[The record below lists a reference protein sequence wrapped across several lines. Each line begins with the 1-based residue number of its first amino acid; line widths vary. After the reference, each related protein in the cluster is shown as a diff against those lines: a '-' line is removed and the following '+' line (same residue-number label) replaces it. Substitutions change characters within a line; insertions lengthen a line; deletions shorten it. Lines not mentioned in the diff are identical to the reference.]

1 MKEVSGKWVAKP
13 YYAHLF
19 NDAIVIS
26 SVNRGRSV
34 MGVSYTFDRAIEL
47 ENATVELASVPGI
60 SNSFSITSDGKKQF
74 FRVVNIVDSLDWVK
88 RVQEII
94 DQIAAEEVAK
104 RSKRS
109 SVKLAPVVA
118 STAGSAIQ
126 YEIKCNGSVITAS
139 QLNAR
144 TVLVYNFLKTEY
156 VGTAELALLN
166 TVMIQPLFNA
176 SKGAQLAINSLKS
189 TAKPVA
195 KISQQRRG
203 STLVLME
210 GRMANIQIQQIKE
223 NLQSTDMQIFLRA
236 TETLAKQLGE
246 FVAALEA
253 AANHTSWS
261 DGMLIGPVF
270 SSVAMH
276 AICRQFE
283 SYVSGHQAAVR
294 ILSGQLFSQFIKD
307 VEEELGTNTLFVKFK
322 FPAEGAG
329 RYLEFLE
336 ALLKQ
341 TSISHPDYASLVECV
356 DRFKKLADAIK
367 VIEGGKK
374 NFEKLLEIQSKFVA
388 MVSQDPVVQKLV
400 SMERL
405 FLREAEL
412 KKVCRK
418 ENKRFMFWL
427 FSDYLLYASA
437 LGGGTYSLN
446 RAIVLSTAS
455 AIEHTSTSIRN
466 AFDILGSEKSF
477 TVICSSGKERDEWLQ
492 AINDACAADRL
503 AKGIS
508 GGAVVA
514 PVWVADKH
522 SDQCSICN
530 SVSNVFT
537 LN

>member
-1 MKEVSGKWVAKP
+1 M
-13 YYAHLF
+13 F

-34 MGVSYTFDRAIEL
+34 IGVYYTFDRAIEL
-47 ENATVELASVPGI
+47 ENASVSEVSLPGI
-60 SNSFSITSDGKKQF
+60 SNCFGITSAEGKTQH
-74 FRVVNIVDSLDWVK
+74 FRVGNIVDSIKWVK
-88 RVQEII
+88 QLQDVIN
-94 DQIAAEEVAK
+94 QIAAEKEAEK

-109 SVKLAPVVA
+109 SVKLTPGVVA
-118 STAGSAIQ
+118 SASGSSAQ
-126 YEIKCNGSVITAS
+126 YEVKCNGVVITAS

-144 TVLVYNFLKTEY
+144 TVLVYNFLKSEY
-156 VGTAELALLN
+156 VSAAELAVLN

-176 SKGAQLAINSLKS
+176 SKGAQLTINSLKNTS
-189 TAKPVA
+189 KPAV

-210 GRMANIQIQQIKE
+210 GRVANMQIQQIKE
-223 NLQSTDMQIFLRA
+223 HLQSTDMQIFLRA
-236 TETLAKQLGE
+236 TETLSKQLTE
-246 FVAALEA
+246 LVMSLEA
-253 AANHTSWS
+253 ASNNANWS
-261 DGMLIGPVF
+261 DGMLVGPVF
-270 SSVAMH
+270 SSVTML

-283 SYVSGHQAAVR
+283 SYVSGYQAAIR
-294 ILSGQLFSQFIKD
+294 ILRGQLFSQFIKD
-307 VEEELGTNTLFVKFK
+307 VEEELGTSTLFVKFNS
-322 FPAEGAG
+322 PAEGAN

-341 TSISHPDYASLVECV
+341 TSLSHPDHISLTECV
-356 DRFKKLADAIK
+356 DRFKKLVASIK
-367 VIEGGKK
+367 VIEAGKK
-374 NFEKLLEIQSKFVA
+374 NFEKLLEIQSCFVA

-405 FLREAEL
+405 FIREAEL

-427 FSDYLLYASA
+427 FNDYLLYATA

-477 TVICSSGKERDEWLQ
+477 TVICPSGQERDDWLK

-508 GGAVVA
+508 GDAVVA

-522 SDQCSICN
+522 SDQCYICN
-530 SVSNVFT
+530 SVSSHSKCCF
-537 LN
+537 